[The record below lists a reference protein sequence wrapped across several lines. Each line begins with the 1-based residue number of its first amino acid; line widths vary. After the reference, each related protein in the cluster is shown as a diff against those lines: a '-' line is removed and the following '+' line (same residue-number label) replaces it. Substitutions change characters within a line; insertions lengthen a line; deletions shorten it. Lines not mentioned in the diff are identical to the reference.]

1 MEVFSVKKMLCLLLV
16 ALLFA
21 ATAFAAPQLSS
32 GLISSA
38 KQAVKY
44 LSSGEY
50 ERLVT
55 LLPFSD
61 VAPSASEWEN
71 FAANYSSLSGA
82 QQDYAVAYWTGSV
95 WKVAVPVQVPDS
107 GTVEVLTLASED
119 GSTFCGYRYATWSQV
134 EAEYAGCDHVLWDK
148 EYVGGAPTVVAD

>member
-1 MEVFSVKKMLCLLLV
+1 MKKTLCLLLV
-16 ALLFA
+16 ALLFV

-55 LLPFSD
+55 LLMGDKVEPRRD
-61 VAPSASEWEN
+61 YI
-71 FAANYSSLSGA
+71 AAHADFN
-82 QQDYAVAYWTGSV
+82 
-95 WKVAVPVQVPDS
+95 KVD
-107 GTVEVLTLASED
+107 TFLARE
-119 GSTFCGYRYATWSQV
+119 G
-134 EAEYAGCDHVLWDK
+134 K
-148 EYVGGAPTVVAD
+148 K